1 LPENCW
7 KDEESC
13 DWSSLGLG
21 KKVPYG
27 DDYWCCTQE
36 AIDLRLCGEE
46 EEGHMLLDQSIF
58 SGHHVIVD
66 ETKNKNVQT
75 RKYGKDLPSE
85 HNIYM
90 VTYNCHEERKL
101 QVTGEFDWPYHDTL
115 GEDDDENDNMPTFES
130 SGISKANTTTS
141 AVQNPRTGSV
151 SESNKIY
158 ETRSQTKV
166 SGCCATLSNPLALV
180 GAICFTGMTILLYI
194 RYQSKKVASDL
205 PRYRPSEQL
214 LKDQDER
221 WQLVFKGE
229 YMDDVELVEAFQEV
243 SL

>member
-1 LPENCW
+1 
-7 KDEESC
+7 
-13 DWSSLGLG
+13 
-21 KKVPYG
+21 
-27 DDYWCCTQE
+27 
-36 AIDLRLCGEE
+36 
-46 EEGHMLLDQSIF
+46 MLLDQSIF

-66 ETKNKNVQT
+66 ETKNKNVQI

-90 VTYNCHEERKL
+90 LTYNCHKERKL

-115 GEDDDENDNMPTFES
+115 DDDDADNMSTFES
-130 SGISKANTTTS
+130 SGVSKANTTTTAS

-151 SESNKIY
+151 SESNIIY

-166 SGCCATLSNPLALV
+166 SGCCATLSNPFGLV

-205 PRYRPSEQL
+205 PRYHPSGLQL
-214 LKDQDER
+214 LQDQDGQL
-221 WQLVFKGE
+221 QLVLKGE
-229 YMDDVELVEAFQEV
+229 YMDDVELVEAPQEV

>member
-21 KKVPYG
+21 KKAPSG
-27 DDYWCCTQE
+27 DYWCCSQE

-66 ETKNKNVQT
+66 ETTKNKNVQT

-90 VTYNCHEERKL
+90 LTYNCHKERKL
-101 QVTGEFDWPYHDTL
+101 QVTGEFDWPYR
-115 GEDDDENDNMPTFES
+115 DDDDDDDDDNMSTL
-130 SGISKANTTTS
+130 S
-141 AVQNPRTGSV
+141 AVENPRTGSV
-151 SESNKIY
+151 SESNIIY

-166 SGCCATLSNPLALV
+166 SGCCATLSNALGLV
-180 GAICFTGMTILLYI
+180 GAICFTGMTILLYVYI
-194 RYQSKKVASDL
+194 RYQSKKVANGL
-205 PRYRPSEQL
+205 PRYVYHPSEQL
-214 LKDQDER
+214 LQDQDGQL
-221 WQLVFKGE
+221 QLVLKGE
-229 YMDDVELVEAFQEV
+229 YMDDVELVEAPQEV